1 MTLDKIVRNSL
12 NVGLH
17 AAIMGLLIIP
27 LLWVSGGLTPRQD
40 EPSEPLLESN
50 LPFMITPVSI
60 H

>member
-1 MTLDKIVRNSL
+1 MTLDEIVKNSV

-27 LLWVSGGLTPRQD
+27 LLWVSGGLSPRQD
-40 EPSEPLLESN
+40 DPPKPRLESN
-50 LPFMITPVSI
+50 LPFMLTPTS